1 MRKLRLSV
9 EELHVA
15 TFHTHA
21 ADADEGTVH
30 AHQTEPASVGG
41 PCTQTRC
48 TYPPQL
54 CRPHKEGDDAEP
66 GPQKR

>member
-15 TFHTHA
+15 TFQTHA
-21 ADADEGTVH
+21 AHADGGTVH

-41 PCTQTRC
+41 PCTGTHC
-48 TYPPQL
+48 TYPVQL
-54 CRPHKEGDDAEP
+54 CRPHKEGDAAEP
-66 GPQKR
+66 SPQKR